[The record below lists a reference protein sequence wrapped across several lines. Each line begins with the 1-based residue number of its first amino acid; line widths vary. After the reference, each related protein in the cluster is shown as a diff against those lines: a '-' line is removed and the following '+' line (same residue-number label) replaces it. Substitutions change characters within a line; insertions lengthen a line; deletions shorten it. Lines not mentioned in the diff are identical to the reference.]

1 MQARWA
7 ERAPG
12 HSLAPEVGLTDCSP
26 GRRLVT
32 VGGDKAAPQLLT
44 ILGEPLLDSG
54 SWKSR
59 GEGGGCHLFHAAHM
73 GYSSSFKLLAFL

>member
-12 HSLAPEVGLTDCSP
+12 HSLAPEVGLADRSP

-54 SWKSR
+54 SWKSL
-59 GEGGGCHLFHAAHM
+59 GGGCHLFHAAHM
-73 GYSSSFKLLAFL
+73 GYSFSFKLLAFL